1 MKKPDSI
8 ISIDSSVLNGVDDYE
23 AFVYKFTHVGVGKTY
38 VGSHLG
44 NFGDGY
50 WQSSRNPEFLDLFS
64 GMTPVFDYKILAI
77 GSYDEM
83 KNLESKIHKEEKVV
97 RNSNYY
103 NLGAAGAAFKIPVR
117 VSFMEE
123 FVLPKILAGDFNVPE
138 LWRKSVLL
146 DRSHT
151 GKIKVKALQVRF
163 EDNKLI
169 TEIANRIA
177 LKNDTAE
184 CERTTLVELGDG
196 FYLIID
202 GNSTLEAI
210 RNNGNITQHRVRIIS
225 KQFIDH
231 YNINEDELRHLGQL
245 LNPGDEFIKQSTS
258 VDDLIKTLQKF
269 FIDSDRN
276 IKFNSEYSLQYI
288 YSILKCSP
296 QRAGSIAK
304 KAKKEYHEKNR
315 VYSGVKII
323 DYDSI
328 RNPTNYRKVVDRV
341 KDLEDDNT
349 IVVAYSTGA
358 PKTLSLNI
366 IDAINISPK
375 KPRIIAVI
383 YHNEDQNQ
391 KKWESTNRSIVKN
404 RIESILGR
412 EVPLDGIKDV
422 NGIVRDGVKKEFRIV
437 EMPHEESDIS

>member
-77 GSYDEM
+77 GSYGEM

-97 RNSNYY
+97 SNSNYY

-138 LWRKSVLL
+138 LWSKSVLL

-177 LKNDTAE
+177 LKGDTAE

-210 RNNGNITQHRVRIIS
+210 RNNGNITQHRVRIIPQ
-225 KQFIDH
+225 QFIGH

-245 LNPGDEFIKQSTS
+245 LNPGDEIIKQSTS

-269 FIDSDRN
+269 FIDSDRQ

-323 DYDSI
+323 DYDST
-328 RNPTNYRKVVDRV
+328 RNPSNHQKVVDRV

-349 IVVAYSTGA
+349 IVVAYSSGA

-366 IDAINISPK
+366 IDAINASPK

-383 YHNEDQNQ
+383 YHNEDEIQ